1 MHKGRTRESGLEVM
15 MVRLGAHP
23 APCLTQPSEEE
34 QNRARNVMVPGE
46 KAEGLGPAC
55 LLAGE
60 EEKSW

>member
-1 MHKGRTRESGLEVM
+1 M

-23 APCLTQPSEEE
+23 ALGLTQPSEEE